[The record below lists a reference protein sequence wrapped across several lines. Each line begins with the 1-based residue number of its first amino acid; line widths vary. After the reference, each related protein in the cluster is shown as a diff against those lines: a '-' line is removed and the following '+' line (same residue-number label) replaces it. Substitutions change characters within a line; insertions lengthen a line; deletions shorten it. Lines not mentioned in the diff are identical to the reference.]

1 MTKDITAKQRNH
13 RKNLGGADYRKMR
26 DCSFQTSWPVFGVR
40 WQILTNK
47 DRALTPDFHRMIG
60 FLIAWR
66 SFVVVRIYVGLF
78 FPHRHTCSAIFIQS
92 LMTLKLPERT
102 KVINAERVWR
112 ETGNSSRISV
122 QYRASLLD
130 THLEE
135 AMLTKIN
142 TKNITAQIFSS
153 LAILEGSERCRLR
166 SCIPFISWD
175 ASRDEGL
182 CPRRAARWYAAWV
195 TSRCIAAGSCRPMV
209 NVTRNGHDSS
219 WFHDLHPKRALPR
232 ELTSKIER
240 IRLSEDF
247 RKLDRTGIIGQIS
260 DEGKANSGE
269 WTRPAHSR
277 WRTVN
282 VALECASGN
291 WCGIF

>member
-102 KVINAERVWR
+102 KVINAERV
-112 ETGNSSRISV
+112 
-122 QYRASLLD
+122 
-130 THLEE
+130 
-135 AMLTKIN
+135 
-142 TKNITAQIFSS
+142 
-153 LAILEGSERCRLR
+153 
-166 SCIPFISWD
+166 
-175 ASRDEGL
+175 
-182 CPRRAARWYAAWV
+182 
-195 TSRCIAAGSCRPMV
+195 
-209 NVTRNGHDSS
+209 
-219 WFHDLHPKRALPR
+219 
-232 ELTSKIER
+232 
-240 IRLSEDF
+240 
-247 RKLDRTGIIGQIS
+247 
-260 DEGKANSGE
+260 
-269 WTRPAHSR
+269 
-277 WRTVN
+277 
-282 VALECASGN
+282 
-291 WCGIF
+291 